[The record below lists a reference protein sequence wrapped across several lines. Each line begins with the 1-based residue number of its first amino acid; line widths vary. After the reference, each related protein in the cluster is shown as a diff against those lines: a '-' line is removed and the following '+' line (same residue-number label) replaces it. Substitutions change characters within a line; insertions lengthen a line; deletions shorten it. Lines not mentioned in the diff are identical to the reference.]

1 MIMHRKQ
8 HPCSNGTENWH
19 KAMTTTRTDYAIKG
33 DRVSRIVI
41 LPDGRTRRTTLKV
54 PPSLGGIMD
63 AYADYNLAWPTSKNM
78 PRPLSLRGEFRVV
91 DLFCGCGGLTLG
103 VREAAFALGRGF
115 RSKITY

>member
-33 DRVSRIVI
+33 DSVSRIVI

-54 PPSLGGIMD
+54 PPSLCGIMD
-63 AYADYNLAWPTSKNM
+63 ADAVYDLAWPTSRSM
-78 PRPLSLRGEFRVV
+78 PRPRNLQNEFGII

-103 VREAAFALGRGF
+103 VREAAFALWRG
-115 RSKITY
+115 SQSVVG